1 MIETEKHTH
10 NHIKTIITLL
20 EQFIED
26 KSVTLNKLEYRQVPK
41 IFHYYNEIIRYW
53 SKLNYMINKTFRSLE
68 SKEVNNYE
76 LAKCLYSA
84 YRMLWEDATSEQIL
98 TEISLRNPQILARLK
113 TFSWE
118 IALEGK
124 TTLEKLSILF
134 AMPSFLIQKLLRVMN
149 EDFLKQNL
157 RALNDHKNKEF
168 FTIHLNKNVK
178 YKIKDS
184 KIFIKD
190 LHLPDLYHVPLSR
203 KSQFVTST
211 RYKSGDMII
220 LDKGSAAIVNILSPM
235 SGEKIL
241 DMCSAPGIKSSL
253 ISQYTETNAQVIA
266 EEFLTERAQQMRIFI
281 DKIANKNF
289 YFLNTDSI
297 QPPLRDDILFDK
309 ILLDAPCTGSGTFL
323 SNPELKWRQNEGF
336 LHQNIVLQKK
346 LLDTALSRLKSDGIL
361 VYSTCSLYPEEGE
374 LQILEILDKVEPLRI
389 PKWFSP
395 SYEISGKTIPGTG
408 RLFPSIQDTQGFF
421 VGKFKKKRILT

>member
-20 EQFIED
+20 EKFIED

-53 SKLNYMINKTFRSLE
+53 SKLNYMINKTFRSLDT
-68 SKEVNNYE
+68 KDVKNNLE

-84 YRMLWEDATSEQIL
+84 YRMLWEDAIPEQIL

-124 TTLEKLSILF
+124 TTLEKLSILY
-134 AMPSFLIQKLLRVMN
+134 AMPSFLIRKLLGVMN
-149 EDFLKQNL
+149 EEFLRQNL
-157 RALNDHKNKEF
+157 RALNNHKKKEF
-168 FTIHLNKNVK
+168 FTVHLSKYTKNS
-178 YKIKDS
+178 IKDS
-184 KIFIKD
+184 KMFHKD
-190 LHLPDLYHVPLSR
+190 SHLPHLYHIPLSR

-211 RYKSGDMII
+211 LYTSRDMII

-235 SGEKIL
+235 KGEKIL
-241 DMCSAPGIKSSL
+241 DMCSAPGIKTSL
-253 ISQYTETNAQVIA
+253 ISQYTETNAQIVA
-266 EEFLTERAQQMRIFI
+266 EEFLTERMQQMRKFI
-281 DKIANKNF
+281 KKIVTKNL
-289 YFLNTDSI
+289 YLLNNDSI
-297 QPPLRDDILFDK
+297 QPPLRDNILFDK

-323 SNPELKWRQNEGF
+323 SNPELKWRQTEAF
-336 LHQNIVLQKK
+336 LHQNIVLQRK
-346 LLDTALSRLKSDGIL
+346 LLKTALSRLKSNGIL

-395 SYEISGKTIPGTG
+395 SYEVSGKVIPGTG
-408 RLFPSIQDTQGFF
+408 RLFPSIHNTQGFF
-421 VGKFKKKRILT
+421 VGKFKKK